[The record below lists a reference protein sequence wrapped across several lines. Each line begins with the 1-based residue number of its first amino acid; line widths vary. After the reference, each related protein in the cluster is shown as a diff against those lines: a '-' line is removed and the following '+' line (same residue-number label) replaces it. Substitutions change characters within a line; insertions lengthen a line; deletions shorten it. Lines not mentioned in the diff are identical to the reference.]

1 MFILVL
7 ECIAGYYGGNCKN
20 SCGHCLNEKTC
31 HHVDGKCVEECEPGY
46 KAPYCK
52 EGDDYCTNTFN

>member
-20 SCGHCLNEKTC
+20 CGHCLNEKTC